1 MIRVIDLANK
11 VQAYLCAKEF
21 DDFKIF
27 IRLNFSIDVFVF
39 SDIAISEQEI
49 KDDFLKSLKDDKDNL
64 YKKEYYDI
72 ADVDGNNNPRKIEY
86 RVEDDS
92 FYRAGKNFLNL
103 SFKII
108 PSDEKNDPFYA
119 SIINNNEKIVIGPR
133 YRFDS
138 LLNRRDKERVSL
150 SKSKDIPIVTF
161 YSYKGGMGRTTTMVS
176 YAMDLAI
183 HNNKRVAVIDC
194 DLEAPG
200 YLNFFDL
207 SANKDLRQGRKN
219 GLVEFMSDLKVLNDE
234 GKEKLELSDYIVN
247 VKDSANINEPALDKI
262 WLIPAGNLNMNYAG
276 VGEEINLR
284 DYLEGLS
291 KINLSNVDEVVD
303 NFKILIDKI
312 KKSINPDIILLD
324 SRTGFNDIFGTAAF
338 YLSSCVVG
346 FFGFSRQT
354 QPGLINL
361 VNNYYSQEN
370 SFKMILVFSILPSD
384 KDGQILELED
394 DLYREVN
401 KMIDRKGTEEKAKPM
416 FFSLHRDHCLEQ
428 IGIGEKPNDEA
439 FVKLVRDKEFED
451 YNSIFEAISDI
462 CWKNPKEEEQGQA
475 NVEYN
480 MNVESKQT
488 ETLNVNYTEDTP
500 SLILRNVILRH
511 LKTVLSNIKLFAED
525 TKIEEG
531 QFFYRKCMQDFFGPD
546 KFIIKGYKG
555 TGKTY
560 LYRALAD
567 PVISKKIQSWTN
579 PSAPNEIIFIQVL
592 PDTPNSNVRA
602 FPFEN
607 IRYKAIDEPEYYF
620 NCFWQIYTWNT
631 ILCNDSFTTIRKES
645 RLSSYIKPIGGNE
658 ASLRFEELISKGI
671 EVLVTIEEDLD
682 KVNNLLCKNNKKI
695 FLLYDRLDNCINPL
709 RWNKAVSP
717 LIEYWRNNYRKYS
730 NIFPKIFIRTDL
742 FRQIEGNNTERLQ
755 ENSINI
761 EWTIGEVFG
770 YFFKLIFSDKNA
782 SNAYWAIAKKLRIN
796 ENYISNCSKSF
807 IVFPPNQ
814 FKSLTRAEMAP
825 LVEIFFGRQVNPGN
839 SKLGHPWEYFEKE
852 LSNADNNSISLRP
865 FINTLDGNAV
875 DKALGRTER
884 YVKEIISPNIYASKD
899 VREKATESYFDD
911 LAKDPFSKDLLKL
924 RDFIRSDKGNNF
936 KYKSLTEAQY
946 ANLLK
951 EVFAS
956 INGSEV
962 VKTEKDLD
970 NMISANGIIARKPT
984 SHGIYYVFAPIYFYS
999 WGLQNGDLE
1008 KENKQ
1013 GYKKEEINLKRKP
1026 KEGIEYHG
1034 HIEKRTSPHN
1044 NRSFYVAVPNASERL
1059 NVTSFK
1065 IENKPLYLND
1075 GDNVIFTVF
1084 SEPDY
1089 TNKGELFWK
1098 VRNIFIDE

>member
-1 MIRVIDLANK
+1 MIHVIDLANK
-11 VQAYLCAKEF
+11 VQAYLRAKEF

-39 SDIAISEQEI
+39 SDVTISEQEI
-49 KDDFLKSLKDDKDNL
+49 KDDFLRSLKDDKDNL
-64 YKKEYYDI
+64 YKKEYYDTE
-72 ADVDGNNNPRKIEY
+72 DLDENNNPRKIEY
-86 RVEDDS
+86 RVENDS
-92 FYRAGKNFLNL
+92 FYHAGKDFLNL

-108 PSDEKNDPFYA
+108 PSDEKEDPFYA
-119 SIINNNEKIVIGPR
+119 SIVNYDEEIVIGPR

-138 LLNRRDKERVSL
+138 LLNSGDKDRVSL
-150 SKSKDIPIVTF
+150 TKDIPIVTF

-183 HNNKRVAVIDC
+183 HNNKRVVVIDC

-207 SANKDLRQGRKN
+207 SANKELRQGKKN
-219 GLVEFMSDLKVLNDE
+219 GLVELISDLKVLNDE

-247 VKDSANINEPALDKI
+247 VGDSTKEPALNNI
-262 WLIPAGNLNMNYAG
+262 WLIPAGNLNMNYVG
-276 VGEEINLR
+276 EGEEINLR

-291 KINLSNVDEVVD
+291 KINLSNVNEVVG
-303 NFKILIDKI
+303 NFKILIEKI

-370 SFKMILVFSILPSD
+370 SFKMILVFSILPTD
-384 KDGQILELED
+384 KDSEILED
-394 DLYREVN
+394 DLYHEVN
-401 KMIDRKGTEEKAKPM
+401 NMIERKGTVEKAKPM
-416 FFSLHRDHCLEQ
+416 SFSLHRNHCLEQ
-428 IGIGEKPNDEA
+428 IGIGKKTNDKA
-439 FVKLVRDKEFED
+439 FVKLVRDKEFND

-462 CWKNPKEEEQGQA
+462 CWEKSKEEEQVQA
-475 NVEYN
+475 DVEYDI
-480 MNVESKQT
+480 NVESKQT
-488 ETLNVNYTEDTP
+488 ETLNINYTEDTP

-511 LKTVLSNIKLFAED
+511 LKTVFSNIKLFAED

-579 PSAPNEIIFIQVL
+579 PSDPNEIIFIQVL
-592 PDTPNSNVRA
+592 PDTPDSNVRA

-620 NCFWQIYTWNT
+620 NCFWQIYTWNS

-658 ASLRFEELISKGI
+658 ALLRFEELISKGI

-796 ENYISNCSKSF
+796 ENYINNCSKSF
-807 IVFPPNQ
+807 IAFPPNQ

-951 EVFAS
+951 NVFDS

-1013 GYKKEEINLKRKP
+1013 GYKKEEINLKRNP
-1026 KEGIEYHG
+1026 EEGIEYHG
-1034 HIEKRTSPHN
+1034 HMEKRTLYG
-1044 NRSFYVAVPNASERL
+1044 NRSFYIAVPDASEKL

-1065 IENKPLYLND
+1065 IENKPLD
-1075 GDNVIFTVF
+1075 IDEGDNVIFTVF
-1084 SEPDY
+1084 SEPNYAKKD
-1089 TNKGELFWK
+1089 ELFWK

>member
-1 MIRVIDLANK
+1 MIRIIDLANK
-11 VQAYLCAKEF
+11 VQAYLHAKGF
-21 DDFKIF
+21 DDFKVF

-39 SDIAISEQEI
+39 SDVTISEQKI
-49 KDDFLKSLKDDKDNL
+49 KDDFIRSLKDDKDNL

-72 ADVDGNNNPRKIEY
+72 EDLDENNNPRKIEY
-86 RVEDDS
+86 RVENDI
-92 FYRAGKNFLNL
+92 FYHAETDFLNL

-108 PSDEKNDPFYA
+108 PSDEKDDPFYA
-119 SIINNNEKIVIGPR
+119 SIVNYDEEIVIGPR

-138 LLNRRDKERVSL
+138 LLNSRDKGRVSL
-150 SKSKDIPIVTF
+150 TKDIPIVTF

-183 HNNKRVAVIDC
+183 HRNKRIVVIDC

-219 GLVEFMSDLKVLNDE
+219 GLVEFMSDLNVLNDE

-247 VKDSANINEPALDKI
+247 VGDSANINEPALNNI

-291 KINLSNVDEVVD
+291 KINLSNVNEVVG

-312 KKSINPDIILLD
+312 KNLIEPDIILID

-370 SFKMILVFSILPSD
+370 LFKMIMVFSILPTD
-384 KDGQILELED
+384 KDSQILEDE
-394 DLYREVN
+394 LYHEVN
-401 KMIDRKGTEEKAKPM
+401 DMMERKGTEKKEKPM
-416 FFSLHRDHCLEQ
+416 YFSLHRNHCLEQ
-428 IGIGEKPNDEA
+428 IGIGEKTNDEA
-439 FVKLVRDKEFED
+439 FVKLVRDKGFND

-462 CWKNPKEEEQGQA
+462 CWEKPKEEEQVQA

-480 MNVESKQT
+480 TNVESKQT
-488 ETLNVNYTEDTP
+488 EALNVNYTEDTP

-511 LKTVLSNIKLFAED
+511 LKTVFSNIKLFAED

-579 PSAPNEIIFIQVL
+579 PSDPNEIIFIQVL
-592 PDTPNSNVRA
+592 PDSPNSNVRA

-620 NCFWQIYTWNT
+620 NCFWQIYTWNS

-645 RLSSYIKPIGGNE
+645 RLSSYIKPIDGNE
-658 ASLRFEELISKGI
+658 AFLRFEELIEKGI

-682 KVNNLLCKNNKKI
+682 KVNNWLCKNNKKI

-796 ENYISNCSKSF
+796 ENYISDRRKSF
-807 IVFPPNQ
+807 IAFPLNQ

-825 LVEIFFGRQVNPGN
+825 LIEIFFGRQVNPGN

-946 ANLLK
+946 AHLLK

-1013 GYKKEEINLKRKP
+1013 GNKKEEINLKRSP
-1026 KEGIEYHG
+1026 EEGIEYHG
-1034 HIEKRTSPHN
+1034 QINRN
-1044 NRSFYVAVPNASERL
+1044 LYGNRSYIAVPNASERL
-1059 NVTSFK
+1059 NITSFK
-1065 IENKPLYLND
+1065 IENKPLALNE
-1075 GDNVIFTVF
+1075 GDNIIFTVF
-1084 SEPDY
+1084 SEPNY
-1089 TNKGELFWK
+1089 TNNGKLFWK
-1098 VRNIFIDE
+1098 VKNISLDE

>member
-11 VQAYLCAKEF
+11 VQAYLHAKNF

-27 IRLNFSIDVFVF
+27 IRLNFSIEVFVF
-39 SDIAISEQEI
+39 SEATISEQSI
-49 KDDFLKSLKDDKDNL
+49 KGDFLRSLQNDKDSL
-64 YKKEYYDI
+64 YKKVHYDI
-72 ADVDGNNNPRKIEY
+72 EDLDENNTPRKIEY
-86 RVEDDS
+86 SVENDS
-92 FYRAGKNFLNL
+92 FYRIGKDFLNL

-108 PSDEKNDPFYA
+108 PAHEKNDPFYA
-119 SIINNNEKIVIGPR
+119 NIISGGEEIVIGPR

-138 LLNRRDKERVSL
+138 LLNSGDKGRISL
-150 SKSKDIPIVTF
+150 TKEIPIVTF

-176 YAMDLAI
+176 YAMDLA
-183 HNNKRVAVIDC
+183 NQNKRIVLIDC

-207 SANKDLRQGRKN
+207 SANKDLRKGKKN

-234 GKEKLELSDYIVN
+234 GKERLELSDYIIN
-247 VKDSANINEPALDKI
+247 VGDSANINEPALNNI
-262 WLIPAGNLNMNYAG
+262 WLIPAGNLNMNYG
-276 VGEEINLR
+276 GKGEEANLR

-291 KINLSNVDEVVD
+291 KINLSNVDEIVD

-312 KKSINPDIILLD
+312 KTSINPDIILLD

-338 YLSSCVVG
+338 YLSSCVIG

-361 VNNYYSQEN
+361 INNYYSEEN
-370 SFKMILVFSILPSD
+370 SFKLILVFSILPTD
-384 KDGQILELED
+384 KDSQILED
-394 DLYREVN
+394 DLYHKVN
-401 KMIDRKGTEEKAKPM
+401 DMIERKGTEEKPKPM
-416 FFSLHRDHCLEQ
+416 SFSLHRNHCLEQ

-439 FVKLVRDKEFED
+439 YVKLVRDKEFSD
-451 YNSIFEAISDI
+451 YNSIFEAISNI
-462 CWKNPKEEEQGQA
+462 YWEKPKEEEQDLADGDYDI
-475 NVEYN
+475 NVEAT
-480 MNVESKQT
+480 QT
-488 ETLNVNYTEDTP
+488 ETFNINYTKDTP
-500 SLILRNVILRH
+500 SLILSNVILRH
-511 LKTVLSNIKLFAED
+511 LKKVFSKIKLFAED
-525 TKIEEG
+525 TKIEED
-531 QFFYRKCMQDFFGPD
+531 QFFYRRCMQDFFGPD

-567 PVISKKIQSWTN
+567 PTISKKIQSWTT
-579 PSAPNEIIFIQVL
+579 PSDLNEIIFIQVL
-592 PDTPNSNVRA
+592 PDTPDSNVRA

-620 NCFWQIYTWNT
+620 NCFWQIYTWNS
-631 ILCNDSFTTIRKES
+631 ILCNDCFTAIRVES
-645 RLSSYIKPIGGNE
+645 RFSDYIKPIGGNE
-658 ASLRFEELISKGI
+658 AFVRFEELISKGI
-671 EVLVTIEEDLD
+671 EVLVAIEEDLD
-682 KVNNLLCKNNKKI
+682 KVNNLLCSNNKKI

-709 RWNKAVSP
+709 HWNKAVSP

-770 YFFKLIFSDKNA
+770 YFFKLIFSNKDVSK
-782 SNAYWAIAKKLRIN
+782 AYWSIAKKLNIN
-796 ENYISNCSKSF
+796 ESYLNGCNNSF
-807 IVFPPNQ
+807 LSFPDNQ

-825 LVEIFFGRQVNPGN
+825 FVEIFFGRQVNPGN

-884 YVKEIISPNIYASKD
+884 HVKEIISPNIYASKD

-924 RDFIRSDKGNNF
+924 RDFIRSDKGNKF

-999 WGLQNGDLE
+999 WGLQNGDIE

-1013 GYKKEEINLKRKP
+1013 GYKKEEINLKRNP
-1026 KEGIEYHG
+1026 EEGIEYHG
-1034 HIEKRTSPHN
+1034 HIEKRTLYG
-1044 NRSFYVAVPNASERL
+1044 NRSFYVAVPDASERL

-1065 IENKPLYLND
+1065 IENKPLNIND

-1084 SEPDY
+1084 SEPNY
-1089 TNKGELFWK
+1089 TRKGELFWK
-1098 VRNIFIDE
+1098 ARNISIYK

>member
-11 VQAYLCAKEF
+11 VQAYLHAKGF
-21 DDFKIF
+21 DDFKVF
-27 IRLNFSIDVFVF
+27 IRLNFSIDVFIF
-39 SDIAISEQEI
+39 SDVTISEQEI
-49 KDDFLKSLKDDKDNL
+49 KDDFLRSLKDDKDNL
-64 YKKEYYDI
+64 YKKEYYDTE
-72 ADVDGNNNPRKIEY
+72 DLDENNNPRKIEY
-86 RVEDDS
+86 RVENDS
-92 FYRAGKNFLNL
+92 FYHAGKDFLNL

-108 PSDEKNDPFYA
+108 PSDEKEDPFYA
-119 SIINNNEKIVIGPR
+119 SIVNYDEEIVIGPR

-138 LLNRRDKERVSL
+138 LLNSGDKDRVSL
-150 SKSKDIPIVTF
+150 TKDIPIVTF

-183 HNNKRVAVIDC
+183 HNNKRVVVIDC

-207 SANKDLRQGRKN
+207 SANKELRQGKKN
-219 GLVEFMSDLKVLNDE
+219 GLVELISDLKVLNDE

-247 VKDSANINEPALDKI
+247 VGDSTKEPALNNI
-262 WLIPAGNLNMNYAG
+262 WLIPAGNLNMNYVG
-276 VGEEINLR
+276 EGEEINLR

-291 KINLSNVDEVVD
+291 KINLSNVNEVVG
-303 NFKILIDKI
+303 NFKILIEKI

-370 SFKMILVFSILPSD
+370 SFKMILVFSILPTD
-384 KDGQILELED
+384 KDSEILED
-394 DLYREVN
+394 DLYHEVN
-401 KMIDRKGTEEKAKPM
+401 NMIERKGTVEKAKPM
-416 FFSLHRDHCLEQ
+416 SFSLHRNHCLEQ
-428 IGIGEKPNDEA
+428 IGIGKKTNDKA
-439 FVKLVRDKEFED
+439 FVKLVRDKEFND

-462 CWKNPKEEEQGQA
+462 CWEKSKEEEQVQA
-475 NVEYN
+475 DVEYDI
-480 MNVESKQT
+480 NVESKQT
-488 ETLNVNYTEDTP
+488 ETLNINYTEDTP

-511 LKTVLSNIKLFAED
+511 LKTVFSNIKLFAED

-531 QFFYRKCMQDFFGPD
+531 QFFYRKCMQDFFKPD
-546 KFIIKGYKG
+546 KFIIQGYKG

-560 LYRALAD
+560 LYRALGD
-567 PVISKKIQSWTN
+567 RNISMNIQKW
-579 PSAPNEIIFIQVL
+579 ANENQKWANEKEFSETTFIQIL
-592 PDTPNSNVRA
+592 PENANSNEA
-602 FPFEN
+602 FPFES
-607 IRYKAIDEPEYYF
+607 IRYNSIEEPEYYF
-620 NCFWQIYTWNT
+620 NCFWQIYTWNS
-631 ILCNDSFTTIRKES
+631 ILCEEYFVDVKKES
-645 RLSSYIKPIGGNE
+645 RLSNYVKPIAGIE
-658 ASLRFEELISKGI
+658 ALSRFNELINKGI
-671 EVLVTIEEDLD
+671 ETLVAIEEDLY
-682 KVNNLLCKNNKKI
+682 KVNRMLKDDNKKI
-695 FLLYDRLDNCINPL
+695 FVLYDRLDNLINPL

-717 LIEYWRNNYRKYS
+717 LIEYWRNYYKKYS
-730 NIFPKIFIRTDL
+730 NISPKIFIRTDL

-796 ENYISNCSKSF
+796 ENYINNCSKSF
-807 IVFPPNQ
+807 IAFPPNQ

-951 EVFAS
+951 NVFDS

-999 WGLQNGDLE
+999 WGLQNG
-1008 KENKQ
+1008 
-1013 GYKKEEINLKRKP
+1013 KRRDK
-1026 KEGIEYHG
+1026 
-1034 HIEKRTSPHN
+1034 
-1044 NRSFYVAVPNASERL
+1044 L
-1059 NVTSFK
+1059 
-1065 IENKPLYLND
+1065 
-1075 GDNVIFTVF
+1075 
-1084 SEPDY
+1084 
-1089 TNKGELFWK
+1089 
-1098 VRNIFIDE
+1098 